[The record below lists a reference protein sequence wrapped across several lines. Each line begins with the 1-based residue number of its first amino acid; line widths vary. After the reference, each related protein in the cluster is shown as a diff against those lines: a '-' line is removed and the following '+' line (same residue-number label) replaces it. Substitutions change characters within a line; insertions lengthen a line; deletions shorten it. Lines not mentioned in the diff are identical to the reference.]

1 MQRDIEKVEEIYAAH
16 QRRDAESMLLH
27 LAKDVEF
34 TQSPELPWGG
44 VYRGHEGVR
53 RLLSAVAQY
62 LDSRVLIERLVDAG
76 DKVVAVGRT
85 VGKARATQLEFDV
98 PLVHVWTFHNG
109 LVTRFESYIDNP
121 TMLAVLGA

>member
-16 QRRDAESMLLH
+16 ARRDFKSLLLL

-34 TQSPELPWGG
+34 IQSAELPWGG
-44 VYRGHEGVR
+44 LYAGHDGVH
-53 RLLSAVAQY
+53 RLLNMVATY
-62 LDSRVLIERLVDAG
+62 LDSRAVIERLIDAG
-76 DKVVAVGRT
+76 DKVVAVGRS

-98 PLVHVWTFHNG
+98 PVVHVWTFHEG
-109 LVTRFESYIDNP
+109 LVTRLESYIDNE

>member
-1 MQRDIEKVEEIYAAH
+1 
-16 QRRDAESMLLH
+16 MLLH